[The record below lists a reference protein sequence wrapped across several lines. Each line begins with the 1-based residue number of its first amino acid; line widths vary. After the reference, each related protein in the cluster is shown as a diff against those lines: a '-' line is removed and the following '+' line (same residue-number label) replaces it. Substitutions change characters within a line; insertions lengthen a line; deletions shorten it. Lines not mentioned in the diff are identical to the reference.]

1 MKEATFDLVCDLDDD
16 ELRER
21 GNTLSSTALEYDKVE
36 AEKKDVMKGFSE
48 SLKSLRG
55 EIRKLSGIIRRK
67 QETRPVLCFVEFHSP
82 VVGTKRISRKD
93 TGEFVRD
100 EAMSAQECQ
109 ANMFEKSAVN

>member
-1 MKEATFDLVCDLDDD
+1 
-16 ELRER
+16 
-21 GNTLSSTALEYDKVE
+21 
-36 AEKKDVMKGFSE
+36 MKGFSE
-48 SLKSLRG
+48 ELKGLRG

-67 QETRPVLCFVEFHSP
+67 QENRPVICYVEFHSP

-109 ANMFEKSAVN
+109 TTIFDKSSVN